1 MTMIRCALE
10 SPDLG
15 QAFKYLE
22 RYHITHRKFSRATW
36 SRKVCKKLMKVRN
49 FETLSCL
56 WKVKFCLSRI
66 FLSVASFLY
75 IIMSWFDVRWK
86 AFIMDKLFNI
96 LNSIISHIKNFLESL
111 EVEKFVQKLMS
122 KLFWKIRNNQ
132 KFPDILINNI
142 TFFNNL
148 LELFQNLVCS
158 WSWYF
163 LKKKLSGMNGV
174 GPCSKV
180 QKEWLR
186 APSPHNRQDKGL
198 TIRIPRLNHHL

>member
-15 QAFKYLE
+15 QTFTYIE

-36 SRKVCKKLMKVRN
+36 SRKVCQKLMKVGY
-49 FETLSCL
+49 FETLSWL
-56 WKVKFCLSRI
+56 WKVKFRVSRI
-66 FLSVASFLY
+66 FWSVASFLY
-75 IIMSWFDVRWK
+75 IITPWFYVRWK
-86 AFIMDKLFNI
+86 ALIMDKLFNV
-96 LNSIISHIKNFLESL
+96 LNSIISPIKKFLKSL

-163 LKKKLSGMNGV
+163 
-174 GPCSKV
+174 
-180 QKEWLR
+180 
-186 APSPHNRQDKGL
+186 
-198 TIRIPRLNHHL
+198 